1 MKTRGKK
8 QATLFDALLCL
19 GFLVAVLVTC
29 LVVLKEYEISA
40 HIPLIIGGIFA
51 ATIAIVKLG
60 YTWKE
65 LEEGILASINTTMQ
79 AILILLVVGMLIGT
93 WIISGVVP
101 SMIYWGLNIL
111 SPGIFLV
118 ATTLICSIVS
128 IATGSSWTTAG
139 TIGIALLGIG
149 SALGIPNEII
159 AGAIISGAYFGDK
172 MSPLSDTT
180 NLAPAMAGTNLFDH
194 VKHMLYTTVPALVI
208 SLILYGIIGMKY
220 AGSQIDTTQIAQ
232 IQNALLGNYNTLSP
246 FLLLVPA
253 SVILLVILKVPA
265 IPGLIFGTLLGGL
278 IAVIF
283 QGSSVADV
291 ILVAKGGYVSTTGM
305 DFVDQLLT
313 RGGLDSMLGT
323 VSLMLCAL
331 TTGGIL
337 EKTGM
342 LEALAK
348 SILKV
353 AKGNFG
359 LIAATIFTC
368 IGTNLAVADQ
378 YLAIV
383 IPGSMYKDAFIK
395 QGLSPKNLSRA
406 LEDSATITSPL
417 IPWNT
422 CGAYMSATLGVGSF
436 AFLPYAFLN
445 LLCPLISLFY
455 GATGITIAK
464 LSEEEKLELNL
475 LEEEKLEL
483 NLEN

>member
-1 MKTRGKK
+1 MII
-8 QATLFDALLCL
+8 
-19 GFLVAVLVTC
+19 LVVC
-29 LVVLKEYEISA
+29 LVWLKKYEISS
-40 HIPLIIGGIFA
+40 HIPLIAGAIF
-51 ATIAIVKLG
+51 TSFIAIFKLK
-60 YTWKE
+60 YSWEE
-65 LEEGILASINTTMQ
+65 LEEGILHTINTTMQ
-79 AILILLVVGMLIGT
+79 SILILLVVGMLIGT
-93 WIISGVVP
+93 WILSGIVP

-111 SPGIFLV
+111 SPGIFLI
-118 ATTLICSIVS
+118 ATTIICSIVS
-128 IATGSSWTTAG
+128 ISTGSSWTTAG

-149 SALGIPNEII
+149 SALGIPTKII

-180 NLAPAMAGTNLFDH
+180 NLAPAMAGTTLFEH
-194 VKHMLYTTVPALVI
+194 IKHMLYTTIPALAI

-220 AGSQIDTTQIAQ
+220 SGNQIDISQITQ
-232 IQNALLGNYNTLSP
+232 IQNALLENYKTLSP
-246 FLLLVPA
+246 LLLLVPVA
-253 SVILLVILKVPA
+253 VIIMVVLKVPA
-265 IPGLIFGTLLGGL
+265 IPGLIIGVILGGVVS
-278 IAVIF
+278 VIF
-283 QGSSVADV
+283 QGASLADV
-291 ILVAKGGYVSTTGM
+291 FLVAKSGYVSNSSM
-305 DFVDQLLT
+305 DFVNKLLT

-342 LEALAK
+342 LQVLAK

-353 AKGNFG
+353 AKGTFG

-368 IGTNLAVADQ
+368 IGTNLAIADQ

-383 IPGSMYKDAFIK
+383 IPGSMYKNSFIK

-436 AFLPYAFLN
+436 IFLPYAFFN
-445 LLCPLISLFY
+445 LLCPIISLFY
-455 GATGITIAK
+455 GATGISISK
-464 LSEEEKLELNL
+464 LSNDEKVEL
-475 LEEEKLEL
+475 KLKS
-483 NLEN
+483 

>member
-1 MKTRGKK
+1 MKTREKK
-8 QATLFDALLCL
+8 QATLFDSLLCV
-19 GFLVAVLVTC
+19 GFLVAILVTC
-29 LVVLKEYEISA
+29 LVVLKNYEISA
-40 HIPLIIGGIFA
+40 HIPLVLGGVFA
-51 ATIAIVKLG
+51 ASLAVIKLG

-65 LEEGILASINTTMQ
+65 LEDGILSTINTTMQ

-93 WIISGVVP
+93 WILSGVVP

-118 ATTLICSIVS
+118 ATTLVCAIVS
-128 IATGSSWTTAG
+128 ISTGSSWTTAG

-149 SALGIPNEII
+149 SALGIPAPII

-180 NLAPAMAGTNLFDH
+180 NLAPAMAGSNLFDH
-194 VKHMLYTTVPALVI
+194 IKHMLYTTVPALAI
-208 SLILYGIIGMKY
+208 SLILYAIIGMKY
-220 AGSQIDTTQIAQ
+220 AGSQIDTTQIAD

-253 SVILLVILKVPA
+253 SVILMVVLKVPA
-265 IPGLIFGTLLGGL
+265 LPGLIFGTLLGGFV
-278 IAVIF
+278 AVIL
-283 QGSSVADV
+283 QGASIADV
-291 ILVAKGGYVSTTGM
+291 FLVAKGGYVASTGM

-342 LEALAK
+342 LEAIAK
-348 SILKV
+348 AILKV
-353 AKGNFG
+353 AKGTFG

-436 AFLPYAFLN
+436 VFLPFAFFN
-445 LLCPLISLFY
+445 LLCPIISLIY
-455 GATGITIAK
+455 GATGFGIAT

-475 LEEEKLEL
+475 EV
-483 NLEN
+483 NL

>member
-1 MKTRGKK
+1 MTVREKK
-8 QATLFDALLCL
+8 QATLFDSLLCI
-19 GFLVAVLVTC
+19 GFLVFILVAC
-29 LVVLKEYEISA
+29 LVGLKEYEISA
-40 HIPLIIGGIFA
+40 HIPLIAGAIFA
-51 ATIAIVKLG
+51 AFIAIFKLG
-60 YTWKE
+60 YSWKE
-65 LEEGILASINTTMQ
+65 LEEGILHTINTTMQ
-79 AILILLVVGMLIGT
+79 SILILLVVGMLIGT
-93 WIISGVVP
+93 WILSGVVP

-111 SPGIFLV
+111 SPGIFLI
-118 ATTLICSIVS
+118 ATTIICAIVS
-128 IATGSSWTTAG
+128 ISTGSSWTTAG

-149 SALGIPNEII
+149 SALGIPTKII

-180 NLAPAMAGTNLFDH
+180 NLAPAMAGTTLFEH
-194 VKHMLYTTVPALVI
+194 IKHMLYTTIPALTI
-208 SLILYGIIGMKY
+208 SLVLYGIIGMKY
-220 AGSQIDTTQIAQ
+220 SGNQIDISQITQ
-232 IQNALLGNYNTLSP
+232 IQNALLENYNTLSP

-253 SVILLVILKVPA
+253 AVIIMVVLKVPA
-265 IPGLIFGTLLGGL
+265 IPGLIIGVILGG
-278 IAVIF
+278 IVSVVF
-283 QGSSVADV
+283 QGASVADV
-291 ILVAKGGYVSTTGM
+291 FLAAKSGYVSNSSM
-305 DFVDQLLT
+305 DFVNELLT

-342 LEALAK
+342 LEVLAK

-353 AKGNFG
+353 AKGTFG

-436 AFLPYAFLN
+436 IFLPYAFFN
-445 LLCPLISLFY
+445 LLCPIISLFY
-455 GATGITIAK
+455 GATGIGISK
-464 LSEEEKLELNL
+464 LSNDEKLEL
-475 LEEEKLEL
+475 KLKA
-483 NLEN
+483 

>member
-1 MKTRGKK
+1 MKTREKK
-8 QATLFDALLCL
+8 QATLFDSLLCL

-40 HIPLIIGGIFA
+40 HIPLVLGGVFA
-51 ATIAIVKLG
+51 ATVAVIKLG

-79 AILILLVVGMLIGT
+79 AILILLIVGMLIGT

-118 ATTLICSIVS
+118 ATTLICAIVS
-128 IATGSSWTTAG
+128 ISTGSSWTTAG

-149 SALGIPNEII
+149 SALGIPVQII

-208 SLILYGIIGMKY
+208 SLILYAIIGMKY

-253 SVILLVILKVPA
+253 SVIILVILKVPA
-265 IPGLIFGTLLGGL
+265 IPGLIFGALLGGV

-283 QGSSVADV
+283 QGASIADV

-305 DFVDQLLT
+305 DFVDQLLS

-337 EKTGM
+337 ERTGM

-348 SILKV
+348 AILKV
-353 AKGNFG
+353 AKGTFG

-383 IPGSMYKDAFIK
+383 IPGSMYKEAFIK

-436 AFLPYAFLN
+436 AFLPFAFLN

-455 GATGITIAK
+455 GATGITISK
-464 LSEEEKLELNL
+464 LSEEEKLELSI
-475 LEEEKLEL
+475 ES
-483 NLEN
+483 

>member
-1 MKTRGKK
+1 MTIKEKK
-8 QATLFDALLCL
+8 QATLFDSLLCIS
-19 GFLVAVLVTC
+19 FLIFILVTC

-40 HIPLIIGGIFA
+40 HIPLIAGAIFSA
-51 ATIAIVKLG
+51 FVAISKLK

-65 LEEGILASINTTMQ
+65 LEEGILHTINTTMQ
-79 AILILLVVGMLIGT
+79 SILILLVVGMLIGT
-93 WIISGVVP
+93 WILSGVVP

-118 ATTLICSIVS
+118 ATTIICAIVS
-128 IATGSSWTTAG
+128 ISTGSSWTTAG

-149 SALGIPNEII
+149 SALGIPVQII

-180 NLAPAMAGTNLFDH
+180 NLAPAMAGTTLFDH
-194 VKHMLYTTVPALVI
+194 IRHMLYTTIPALAI
-208 SLILYGIIGMKY
+208 SLIIYGIIGMKY
-220 AGSQIDTTQIAQ
+220 AGNQIDTSQITQ
-232 IQNALLGNYNTLSP
+232 IQNALLENYNTLSP
-246 FLLLVPA
+246 LLLLVPA
-253 SVILLVILKVPA
+253 AVIAMVVLKVPA
-265 IPGLIFGTLLGGL
+265 IPGLIIGVILGG
-278 IAVIF
+278 IVSVVF
-283 QGSSVADV
+283 QGSSIADV
-291 ILVAKGGYVSTTGM
+291 FLVAKSGYVSNSSM
-305 DFVDQLLT
+305 DFVNELLT

-342 LEALAK
+342 LEVLAK

-353 AKGNFG
+353 AKGTFG

-422 CGAYMSATLGVGSF
+422 CGAYMSATLGIGSF
-436 AFLPYAFLN
+436 VFLPYAFFN

-455 GATGITIAK
+455 GATGIGIAK
-464 LSEEEKLELNL
+464 LSDEEKLEV
-475 LEEEKLEL
+475 KLEI
-483 NLEN
+483 